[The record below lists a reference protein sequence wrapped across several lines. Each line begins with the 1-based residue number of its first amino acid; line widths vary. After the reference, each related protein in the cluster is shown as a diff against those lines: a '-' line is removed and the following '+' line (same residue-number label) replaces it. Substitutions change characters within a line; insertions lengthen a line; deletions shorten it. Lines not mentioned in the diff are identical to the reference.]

1 VGQEQITHLREQL
14 KHLRESGE
22 EKLSTTDPDA
32 RFCESAALVLGYTA
46 EVAVSGPF
54 HRGAAGDAEQER

>member
-22 EKLSTTDPDA
+22 EKFIDDRSGRTFFA
-32 RFCESAALVLGYTA
+32 RARRFVLVT
-46 EVAVSGPF
+46 
-54 HRGAAGDAEQER
+54 RRR